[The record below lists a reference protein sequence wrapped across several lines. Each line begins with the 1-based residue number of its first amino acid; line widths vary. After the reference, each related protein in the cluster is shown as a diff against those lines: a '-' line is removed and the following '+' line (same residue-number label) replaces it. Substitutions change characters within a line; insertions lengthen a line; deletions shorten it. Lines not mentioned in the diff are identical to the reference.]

1 MREKIGGDKMND
13 KEIEIVTPEDAE
25 GDMRDYEILLDGEY
39 HTVVMEIAIWDNGIN
54 CPTCN
59 KINSKNKMY
68 LLSNGQYL
76 YKGVCCGMFGLC
88 EVKGEDNGMATDN

>member
-1 MREKIGGDKMND
+1 M
-13 KEIEIVTPEDAE
+13 KEESEIVTTDVDD
-25 GDMRDYEILLDGEY
+25 DMREYEIMLDGEY
-39 HTVVMEIAIWDNGIN
+39 HTVVMEISIWDYGIN

-59 KINSKNKMY
+59 KNNSKNKMY

-88 EVKGEDNGMATDN
+88 EVKGEDNELATDN

>member
-1 MREKIGGDKMND
+1 MMSD
-13 KEIEIVTPEDAE
+13 KEIETVTPEDAE
-25 GDMRDYEILLDGEY
+25 GDMRDYEIVLDGKF
-39 HTVVMEIAIWDNGIN
+39 HTVVMEIPIWDNGIN

-88 EVKGEDNGMATDN
+88 EVNGEDNGMATDN